1 MATSGVNTFSISRDT
16 ILREALSIC
25 GIIDE
30 TETPTAEMTS
40 RGQITLNM
48 MTKSWLAQGYHLWG
62 LQECNLILADG
73 QHRYS
78 LSTTGDRFSA
88 NATITT
94 LTAAASSGATTLT
107 LDSTGMTAA
116 DIIGIVQD
124 DGTVKWTT
132 IATVPGATSV
142 TITAALTDDAASG
155 ALVYTYTSRTSRP
168 LRIQSAGVIVDDI
181 ETPLSII
188 SRQEYFDLPTK
199 TTSEGQPTQVYYDPQ
214 LGSGVLYVWPV
225 PDANTYYLRITC
237 ERNLEDFTAT
247 ADEPD
252 FPIEWGEAL
261 CWGLAC
267 RLAPKYGVPMDKLAG
282 IKMIADEHLQTA
294 LDFDRENVSI
304 FMTPDSRYA

>member
-1 MATSGVNTFSISRDT
+1 MPTSGDNTFSISRDT
-16 ILREALSIC
+16 IIREALAIC
-25 GIIDE
+25 GVIDE
-30 TETPTAEMTS
+30 TETPSAVQTERA
-40 RGQITLNM
+40 QITLNM
-48 MTKSWLAQGYHLWG
+48 MCKGWLAQGYHLWG

-73 QHRYS
+73 QRSYS

-107 LDSTGMTAA
+107 LDSTDMTAA
-116 DIIGIVQD
+116 DVVGIVQD
-124 DGTVKWTT
+124 DGTVLWTT
-132 IATVPGATSV
+132 IATVPGATSI

-155 ALVYTYTSRTSRP
+155 NLVYTYTSKASRP
-168 LRIQSAGVIVDDI
+168 MRIQSAGVIVDDI
-181 ETPLSII
+181 ETPLTII

-247 ADEPD
+247 DDEPD

-261 CWGLAC
+261 CWGLAA
-267 RLAPKYGVPMDKLAG
+267 RLAPKYGVTMDKVAG
-282 IKMIADEHLQTA
+282 IKTLADEHLQTV
-294 LDFDRENVSI
+294 LNFDREITSI